1 MFAMGTDS
9 GVQTI
14 QFAGPTHSQLRN
26 AAARPLQIR
35 VGCCFSL
42 LSSGNSWTRLSA
54 SEFGLD
60 SGARFPSPEKRG
72 IVPGITRFSSIK
84 FSVNTPPFLFWPLH
98 WFPLVVGRIGAQGKG
113 TPENC
118 CRIWRWLAKRLSK
131 EDQLAAA
138 VAFPHEWFRAWP
150 PAPQNPELEQLT
162 WNEFRHTRT
171 HTRNQN

>member
-9 GVQTI
+9 GVHTI

-26 AAARPLQIR
+26 AAARPFQIR

-60 SGARFPSPEKRG
+60 SGAPIPLPRKKGNR
-72 IVPGITRFSSIK
+72 PGNFAIFFNKIFRKHAVSLLAS
-84 FSVNTPPFLFWPLH
+84 
-98 WFPLVVGRIGAQGKG
+98 PLVSSRGR
-113 TPENC
+113 ENRC
-118 CRIWRWLAKRLSK
+118 SGEGNTRELLQNLAMASKEGSK